1 LVSLVEQMLELHK
14 RLHDA
19 ETTATD
25 RLTIG
30 YRVWGIGYRV
40 QGSGV
45 GARGGAAAFY
55 DFYGPTDE

>member
-1 LVSLVEQMLELHK
+1 MLELHK